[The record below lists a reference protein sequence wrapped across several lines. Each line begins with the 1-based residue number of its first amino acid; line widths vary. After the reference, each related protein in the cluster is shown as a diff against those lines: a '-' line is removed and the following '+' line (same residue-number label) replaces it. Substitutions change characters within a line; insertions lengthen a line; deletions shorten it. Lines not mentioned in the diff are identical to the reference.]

1 MPRNLTAEQR
11 ARLASKHVG
20 QLILFY
26 ADTSPEP
33 TRIASAQGGVNWRG
47 VHYESGAG
55 LISITPLS
63 SASDLAAGSLRLRFS
78 YNANSVLD
86 PVLLTTET
94 FLGKRV
100 RMWFC
105 PFDTKYDDVVD
116 DTLPHDPR
124 IIGDP
129 IQILEGRMEE
139 DTIEDNPVE
148 GGAIEFRIVN
158 HLDILTRRSG
168 LIYSDEHQRH
178 LYGEDDRSLQNI
190 ADIQDYRYKW
200 GPDNIKL

>member
-1 MPRNLTAEQR
+1 MPRPLSPEQR
-11 ARLASKHVG
+11 AQLAKKHVG

-26 ADTSPEP
+26 ASTSPEP
-33 TRIASAQGGVNWRG
+33 TRLASCAGGVNWRD

-55 LISITPLS
+55 LVTITPLS
-63 SASDLAAGSLRLRFS
+63 SSSDLASGSLRIRFS
-78 YNANSVLD
+78 YKASAVLD
-86 PVLLTTET
+86 PVALTTST

-105 PFDTKYDDVVD
+105 PFNTDYDGVISKSAA
-116 DTLPHDPR
+116 TDPR
-124 IIGDP
+124 MIGEP

-139 DTIEDNPVE
+139 DEIEDNPSD
-148 GGAIEFRIVN
+148 GGTIVFRIVN
-158 HLDILTRRSG
+158 HLDILTRRAG
-168 LIYSDEHQRH
+168 LIYSDQHQQH
-178 LYGEDDRSLQNI
+178 LYGEEDRSLQNI

>member
-1 MPRNLTAEQR
+1 MPRPLSAEQR

-26 ADTSPEP
+26 AHTSPEP
-33 TRIASAQGGVNWRG
+33 TRLASTSGGVNWRD

-55 LISITPLS
+55 LITITPLS
-63 SASDLAAGSLRLRFS
+63 SASDLAAGSLRIRFS
-78 YNANSVLD
+78 YKASASLD
-86 PVLLTTET
+86 PVVLTRDT

-105 PFDTKYDDVVD
+105 PFDTNYTGTIDGSAP
-116 DTLPHDPR
+116 TDPR

-129 IQILEGRMEE
+129 IQVLEGRME
-139 DTIEDNPVE
+139 DDIINDSPTE
-148 GGAIEFRIVN
+148 GGTIEFRIVN
-158 HLDILTRRSG
+158 HLDILTRRAG
-168 LIYSDEHQRH
+168 LIYSDQHQQH
-178 LYGEDDRSLQNI
+178 LYGEEDRSLQNI